1 MLFCDLIPPLR
12 TDVLCEWSL
21 PKLIINGYEVY
32 YLMSDNF
39 APAEESAAAAA
50 YDNAANETLFS
61 AVSVEGSGASDA
73 EASYDDAEY
82 MELGS
87 GDFDG
92 SGSGQVPFHSSCL
105 LNKL

>member
-82 MELGS
+82 IELGS

-92 SGSGQVPFHSSCL
+92 SGSGQVLFRRSIRL
-105 LNKL
+105 Q

>member
-1 MLFCDLIPPLR
+1 MGGR
-12 TDVLCEWSL
+12 DVLCECSL

-39 APAEESAAAAA
+39 APAEDSAAAAA
-50 YDNAANETLFS
+50 YDNVANETLFS
-61 AVSVEGSGASDA
+61 AVSVEGSGGLEAAASNDNM
-73 EASYDDAEY
+73 EY

-92 SGSGQVPFHSSCL
+92 SGSGQVPFHSSF
-105 LNKL
+105 